1 MSQTPLQRFYNL
13 LKLDRRDIS
22 QIFFYAIFSGL
33 VSLSLPLGIQAI
45 INLIQAGRV
54 SISWIVLVLIVVIGV
69 ALVGILSLMQLR
81 ITENLQQ
88 KIFVRSS
95 FEFGY
100 RLPKIKFEEMY
111 NQYPPEL
118 ANRFFDTLTIQ
129 KGTSKL
135 LIDFSTALLQIV
147 FGILLLSL
155 YHPFFIF
162 FGVLLAFLL
171 YSIFRFSFAAGLSS
185 SLKESKYKYK
195 VVSWLQEIARNNFSF
210 RKQENFDFALEKNNH
225 LVAEYINYRE
235 KHFKVIKRQFTQLI
249 GFKVII
255 TASLLLIGGYL
266 VLNQKMN
273 IGQFVAAEIIILL
286 VINSVEKI
294 IIGLESLYDVLTS
307 VEKIGQIVD
316 LKMEEPREEN
326 SDYCFTN
333 LSIETENLKFKYPD
347 ATDAI
352 LSEINLKIEPSEKIY
367 LDGVNGSGKSTLIRI
382 LAGFIQPTSGSFF
395 INDDTYRKIDITQ
408 YRSQI
413 STITHG
419 ETPFEGTVLENITMN
434 NPSISNEDIKWAIE
448 SVQLGSYIK
457 TLPEGLDTKIFPDGR
472 QLSSS
477 NAQKILL
484 ARSIVNKPKIL
495 FYEDPLDKM
504 DEEASKEIIDFLTH
518 SSNPWTVI
526 VSSKNTYWEAKC
538 SRKITLQNGK
548 IIADIKKI
556 KPC

>member
-1 MSQTPLQRFYNL
+1 MNQTPLQRFYNL
-13 LKLDRRDIS
+13 LKLDRKDVY
-22 QIFFYAIFSGL
+22 QIFFYAFFAGL

-54 SISWIVLVLIVVIGV
+54 SISWVILVIIVLIGV
-69 ALVGILSLMQLR
+69 ALAGILSLMQLR

-100 RLPKIKFEEMY
+100 RLPKIKFEELY
-111 NQYPPEL
+111 NHYPPEL
-118 ANRFFDTLTIQ
+118 ANRFFDTISIQ

-135 LIDFSTALLQIV
+135 LIDFSTALLQIL
-147 FGILLLSL
+147 FGIILLSL

-162 FGVLLAFLL
+162 FGALLLIVLYA
-171 YSIFRFSFAAGLSS
+171 IFKFSYNSGLTS

-195 VVSWLQEIARNNFSF
+195 VAGWLQEIARNNYSF
-210 RKQENFDFALEKNNH
+210 RKQENFEFALNQNNS
-225 LVAEYINYRE
+225 LVEEYTKYRE
-235 KHFKVIKRQFTQLI
+235 KHFKIMKRQFTQLI
-249 GFKVII
+249 VFKVII
-255 TASLLLIGGYL
+255 TAGLLFIGGYL

-294 IIGLESLYDVLTS
+294 IVGLESLYDVLTS

-316 LKMEEPREEN
+316 LDIEESSSKN
-326 SDYCFTN
+326 LNYCFTN
-333 LSIETENLKFKYPD
+333 ISIETENLTFKFPD
-347 ATDAI
+347 SSDNV
-352 LSEINLKIEPSEKIY
+352 LEKINLKIEPSDKIY
-367 LDGVNGSGKSTLIRI
+367 LDGDNGSGKSTLMRI
-382 LAGFIQPTSGSFF
+382 LSGFTQPTFGSFY
-395 INDDTYRKIDITQ
+395 INDDTYRKIDLVQ

-413 STITHG
+413 GIILQN
-419 ETPFEGTVLENITMN
+419 ETPFEGTILENITFN
-434 NPSISNEDIKWAIE
+434 NPLISHEDIKWAIE
-448 SVQLGSYIK
+448 SVQLGTFIK
-457 TLPEGLDTKIFPDGR
+457 SLPNGLETKIITDGR

-504 DEEASKEIIDFLTH
+504 DQNATKEIIDFIT
-518 SSNPWTVI
+518 SDKNKWTLI
-526 VSSKNTYWEAKC
+526 VSSKNDYWKQKC
-538 SRKITLQNGK
+538 SRTIKMQNGK
-548 IIADIKKI
+548 IIADIKN
-556 KPC
+556 

>member
-1 MSQTPLQRFYNL
+1 MTLTPLQRFYNL

-22 QIFFYAIFSGL
+22 QIFFYAIFAGL

-45 INLIQAGRV
+45 INLIQSGRV
-54 SISWIVLVLIVVIGV
+54 SISWIVLVFIVVIGV

-95 FEFGY
+95 FEFAY
-100 RLPKIKFEEMY
+100 RLPKIKFEELY

-135 LIDFSTALLQIV
+135 LIDFSSALLQIV
-147 FGILLLSL
+147 FGIILLSL
-155 YHPFFIF
+155 YHPFFIV
-162 FGVLLAFLL
+162 FGLLLLLLL
-171 YSIFRFSFAAGLSS
+171 YSIFKFSYNSGLSS

-210 RKQENFDFALEKNNH
+210 RKKDNFEFALDKNNK
-225 LVAEYINYRE
+225 LVEEYLYHRE
-235 KHFKVIKRQFTQLI
+235 KHFGVIKRQFTQLI
-249 GFKVII
+249 VFKVII

-294 IIGLESLYDVLTS
+294 IIGLESLYDVITS
-307 VEKIGQIVD
+307 IEKIGQIVD
-316 LKMEEPREEN
+316 LQIEEPN
-326 SDYCFTN
+326 TKSPDYCFTN
-333 LSIETENLKFKYPD
+333 ISLESENLRFKFPD
-347 ATDAI
+347 SNDYVI
-352 LSEINLKIEPSEKIY
+352 DKINLKIEPSEKIY
-367 LDGVNGSGKSTLIRI
+367 IEGNNGSGKTTLIRI
-382 LAGFIQPTSGSFF
+382 LSGLLQPTSGSFY
-395 INDDTYRKIDITQ
+395 INDDTYRKIDLTQ

-413 STITHG
+413 GSIITG
-419 ETPFEGTVLENITMN
+419 ETPFEGTILENLTFN
-434 NPSISNEDIKWAIE
+434 NPNVPHENIKWAID
-448 SVQLGSYIK
+448 SVKLGDFIK
-457 TLPEGLDTKIFPDGR
+457 SLPNGLDTKIFPEGK

-495 FYEDPLDKM
+495 FYEDSLDKM
-504 DEEASKEIIDFLTH
+504 DEDAAREIIDFITDEKH
-518 SSNPWTVI
+518 KWTVI
-526 VSSKNTYWEAKC
+526 VASKNNYWKQKC
-538 SRKITLQNGK
+538 TRNIIMNEGK
-548 IIADIKKI
+548 ISHDSKAK
-556 KPC
+556 

>member
-1 MSQTPLQRFYNL
+1 MSQTPLQRFYSL
-13 LKLDRRDIS
+13 LKLDRKDIS

-54 SISWIVLVLIVVIGV
+54 SISWIILVLIVVIGV

-100 RLPKIKFEEMY
+100 RLPKIKFEALY

-135 LIDFSTALLQIV
+135 LIDFSTALLQII

-171 YSIFRFSFAAGLSS
+171 YSIFRFSFEAGLSS

-210 RKQENFDFALEKNNH
+210 RKQENFEFALEKNNQ
-225 LVAEYINYRE
+225 LVEEYINYRE

-255 TASLLLIGGYL
+255 TACLLLIGGYL

-316 LKMEEPREEN
+316 LKMEEPREAN
-326 SDYCFTN
+326 SDYSLTN
-333 LSIETENLKFKYPD
+333 LSIETENLKFKYPE
-347 ATDAI
+347 ATDDV
-352 LSEINLKIEPSEKIY
+352 LNNINLKIEPSEKIY
-367 LDGVNGSGKSTLIRI
+367 LEGINGSGKSTLIRI

-395 INDDTYRKIDITQ
+395 INDDTYRKIDVAQ

-434 NPSISNEDIKWAIE
+434 NPSISNKDIKWAIE
-448 SVQLGSYIK
+448 SVQLGSFIK
-457 TLPEGLDTKIFPDGR
+457 TLPEGLETKIFPDGR

-484 ARSIVNKPKIL
+484 ARSIVNMPKIL

-504 DEEASKEIIDFLTH
+504 DEEASKEIVDFLTN
-518 SSNPWTVI
+518 SSNQWTII
-526 VSSKNTYWEAKC
+526 VSSKNNYWEQKC

-548 IIADIKKI
+548 ITADLKK
-556 KPC
+556 

>member
-54 SISWIVLVLIVVIGV
+54 SISWVVLVVIVVIGV

-100 RLPKIKFEEMY
+100 RLPKIKFEELY

-171 YSIFRFSFAAGLSS
+171 YSIFRFSFEAGLSS

-210 RKQENFDFALEKNNH
+210 RKQENFDFALEKNNQ

-316 LKMEEPREEN
+316 LKMEEINEKTT
-326 SDYCFTN
+326 DYCFTN
-333 LSIETENLKFKYPD
+333 ISIETENLNFKYPD
-347 ATDAI
+347 ASNEV
-352 LSEINLKIEPSEKIY
+352 LSEINLKIQPSEKIY
-367 LDGVNGSGKSTLIRI
+367 LDGLNGSGKSTLIRI
-382 LAGFIQPTSGSFF
+382 LAGLIQPTSGSFF
-395 INDDTYRKIDITQ
+395 INDDTYRKIDLTQ

-413 STITHG
+413 STITQG

-434 NPSISNEDIKWAIE
+434 NPSISNADIKWAIE
-448 SVQLGSYIK
+448 SVQLGSFIK
-457 TLPEGLDTKIFPDGR
+457 TLPNGLDTKIFPDGR

-495 FYEDPLDKM
+495 FYEDPSDTM
-504 DEEASKEIIDFLTH
+504 DEQASQEIINFLTD

-526 VSSKNTYWEAKC
+526 VSSKNNYWEEKC
-538 SRKITLQNGK
+538 SRKIILNNGK
-548 IIADIKKI
+548 IIADLKK
-556 KPC
+556 

>member
-54 SISWIVLVLIVVIGV
+54 SISWVVLVVIVVIGV

-100 RLPKIKFEEMY
+100 RLPKIKFEELY

-171 YSIFRFSFAAGLSS
+171 YSIFRFSFEAGLSS

-210 RKQENFDFALEKNNH
+210 RKQENFDFALEKNNQ

-316 LKMEEPREEN
+316 LKMEEINEKTT
-326 SDYCFTN
+326 DYCFTN
-333 LSIETENLKFKYPD
+333 ISIETENLNFKYPD
-347 ATDAI
+347 ASNEV
-352 LSEINLKIEPSEKIY
+352 LSEINLKIQPSEKIY
-367 LDGVNGSGKSTLIRI
+367 LDGLNGSGKSTLIRI
-382 LAGFIQPTSGSFF
+382 LAGLIQPTSGSFF
-395 INDDTYRKIDITQ
+395 INDDTYRKIDLTQ

-413 STITHG
+413 STITQG

-434 NPSISNEDIKWAIE
+434 NPSISNADIKWAIE
-448 SVQLGSYIK
+448 SVQLGSFIK
-457 TLPEGLDTKIFPDGR
+457 TLPNGLDTKIFPDGR

-495 FYEDPLDKM
+495 FYEDPLDTM
-504 DEEASKEIIDFLTH
+504 DEQASQEIINFLTD

-526 VSSKNTYWEAKC
+526 VSSKNNYWEEKC
-538 SRKITLQNGK
+538 SRKITLNNGK
-548 IIADIKKI
+548 IIADLKK
-556 KPC
+556 

>member
-1 MSQTPLQRFYNL
+1 MSQTPLQRFYSL
-13 LKLDRRDIS
+13 LKLDRKDIS

-54 SISWIVLVLIVVIGV
+54 SISWIILVLIVVIGV

-100 RLPKIKFEEMY
+100 RLPKIKFEALY

-135 LIDFSTALLQIV
+135 LIDFSTALLQII

-171 YSIFRFSFAAGLSS
+171 YSIFRFSFEAGLSS

-210 RKQENFDFALEKNNH
+210 RKQENFEFALEKNNQ
-225 LVAEYINYRE
+225 LVEEYIYYRE

-255 TASLLLIGGYL
+255 TACLLLIGGYL

-316 LKMEEPREEN
+316 LKMEEPREQN

-333 LSIETENLKFKYPD
+333 LSIETENLKFKYPEAPD
-347 ATDAI
+347 DV
-352 LSEINLKIEPSEKIY
+352 LNDINLKIEPSEKIY
-367 LDGVNGSGKSTLIRI
+367 LEGVNGSGKSTLIRI

-395 INDDTYRKIDITQ
+395 INDDTYRKIDVAQ
-408 YRSQI
+408 YSSQI

-434 NPSISNEDIKWAIE
+434 NPSISNENIKWAIE
-448 SVQLGSYIK
+448 SVQLGSFIK
-457 TLPEGLDTKIFPDGR
+457 TLPEGLETKIFPDGR

-504 DEEASKEIIDFLTH
+504 DEEASKEIIDFLTN
-518 SSNPWTVI
+518 SSNQWTVI
-526 VSSKNTYWEAKC
+526 VSSKNNYWEQKC

-548 IIADIKKI
+548 IIADLKK
-556 KPC
+556 